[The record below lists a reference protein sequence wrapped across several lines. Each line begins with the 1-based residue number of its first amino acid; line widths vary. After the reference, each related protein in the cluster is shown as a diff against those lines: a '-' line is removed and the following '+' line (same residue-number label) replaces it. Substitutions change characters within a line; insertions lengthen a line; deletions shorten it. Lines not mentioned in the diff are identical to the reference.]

1 MFAGA
6 RTACNDAPIL
16 APHCTWPSKNAV
28 RFFISFHQRSH
39 IVFKRVLALL
49 LTASFLAGLSI
60 TLAACNTIAG
70 AGEDISRGGDKI
82 RDEANEKR

>member
-1 MFAGA
+1 
-6 RTACNDAPIL
+6 
-16 APHCTWPSKNAV
+16 
-28 RFFISFHQRSH
+28 
-39 IVFKRVLALL
+39 VFKRVLALL